1 MAKHI
6 GRLVSFGIAKESNRG
21 VGVAA
26 AYWLPLAVLSYDD
39 KVTKIRSALSFGTI
53 NQFGNQSLVAQK
65 WAEGSI
71 ESDIFDKSFGLI
83 LLATL
88 GTVSSGSFNSVYKH
102 TFSLQNDNQHDSLT
116 LHIDEPGADLVFEL
130 AMIEKMELTF
140 LPNDTVKFKIDFK
153 SKSSSGSVES
163 AVFTAENKFLG
174 RHLAFKIA
182 SLTSGLTAATAISL
196 KSLKLTFTKNLVL
209 DQTLGTVQ
217 PEDILNRAFNITGEL
232 MLDYEDRTYANLMLD
247 GTYRAMRIDLVNSDI
262 TIGST
267 NPAFRIDL
275 SRVDF
280 DAWEPTRE
288 NDEIVNQKIT
298 FNALWDIT
306 NGNVINDCYLVNEQ
320 ASY

>member
-1 MAKHI
+1 M
-6 GRLVSFGIAKESNRG
+6 
-21 VGVAA
+21 
-26 AYWLPLAVLSYDD
+26 
-39 KVTKIRSALSFGTI
+39 
-53 NQFGNQSLVAQK
+53 
-65 WAEGSI
+65 
-71 ESDIFDKSFGLI
+71 
-83 LLATL
+83 
-88 GTVSSGSFNSVYKH
+88 
-102 TFSLQNDNQHDSLT
+102 
-116 LHIDEPGADLVFEL
+116 
-130 AMIEKMELTF
+130 
-140 LPNDTVKFKIDFK
+140 
-153 SKSSSGSVES
+153 
-163 AVFTAENKFLG
+163 
-174 RHLAFKIA
+174 AFKIA